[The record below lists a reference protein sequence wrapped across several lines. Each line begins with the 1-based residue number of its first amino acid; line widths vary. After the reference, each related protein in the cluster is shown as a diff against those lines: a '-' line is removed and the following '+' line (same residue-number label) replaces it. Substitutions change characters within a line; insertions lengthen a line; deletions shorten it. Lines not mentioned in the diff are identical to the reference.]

1 MADTSQPGDRTETGK
16 GFPYC
21 GAAFRTMLKRKSVS
35 QSASS
40 AKLPDKDGVK
50 RSKSSQPDLPSDA
63 AAVESKRLFAAS
75 LDGGLLTLDEPDVAR
90 NKMAL
95 PDSLARSSG
104 GVIVSKGVVRN
115 KRRMLLSLPAR

>member
-1 MADTSQPGDRTETGK
+1 
-16 GFPYC
+16 
-21 GAAFRTMLKRKSVS
+21 MLKRKSVS